1 MLFTKSR
8 EYHCQEHRSCCPVS
22 CDMFDM
28 TEFYHVMEVE
38 VICAT
43 SGSCLKERGHVFPF
57 LFILSAG
64 QNAHMRSEAGS
75 GIVEYDREGA

>member
-1 MLFTKSR
+1 
-8 EYHCQEHRSCCPVS
+8 
-22 CDMFDM
+22 MFDM

-43 SGSCLKERGHVFPF
+43 SGSCLKERGRVCPV

-64 QNAHMRSEAGS
+64 QNAHMRNEAGS